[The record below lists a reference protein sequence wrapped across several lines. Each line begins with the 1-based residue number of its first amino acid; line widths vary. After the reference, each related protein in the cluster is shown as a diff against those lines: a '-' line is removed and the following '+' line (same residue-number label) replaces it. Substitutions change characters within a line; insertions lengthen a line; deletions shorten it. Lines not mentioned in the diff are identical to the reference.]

1 VNFRIGESGDT
12 HATQEIVRTLAF
24 LFSLLGLL
32 ATHLRAQELQAAPG
46 AAARSP
52 VRLLPGYKIELR
64 HGFEGDFG
72 GRIWK
77 PGGLSVDFDSG
88 IHNPKAIDSIE
99 AKDVGWRIDQILDG
113 HHVVLVYGVS
123 GRVAISILDRAANFS
138 AMIRN
143 QQDLAEMLLMAVT
156 FEPGQGYPVDSSAI
170 VTPKAK
176 PK

>member
-1 VNFRIGESGDT
+1 MEQMGKLTSNGLG
-12 HATQEIVRTLAF
+12 TLA
-24 LFSLLGLL
+24 LLSLGLL
-32 ATHLRAQELQAAPG
+32 PVYLRAQERQAAPAG
-46 AAARSP
+46 VARSP

-88 IHNPKAIDSIE
+88 VHNPKAIDSIE
-99 AKDVGWRIDQILDG
+99 AKDVRWRAEQIFDG
-113 HHVVLVYGVS
+113 HHVVLVYGPS
-123 GRVAISILDRAANFS
+123 GLVAISILDRAANFR
-138 AMIRN
+138 AKIRN
-143 QQDLAEMLLMAVT
+143 QQDLAEMLLMVLT
-156 FEPGQGYPVDSSAI
+156 FETSRGYPVDSSAI